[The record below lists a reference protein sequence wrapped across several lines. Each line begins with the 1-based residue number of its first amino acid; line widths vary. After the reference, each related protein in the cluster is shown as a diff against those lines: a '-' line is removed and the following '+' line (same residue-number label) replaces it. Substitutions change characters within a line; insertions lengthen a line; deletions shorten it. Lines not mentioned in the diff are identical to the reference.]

1 LAVLGIGLDARG
13 ARAQSGLADIRAW
26 VAYMGA
32 AWCGEAA
39 EADAAL
45 AHSSQAARYLLT
57 GKDDC
62 VRKATKARGRRPA
75 PAVASPGGRTAG
87 ACAAPRQCLAVL

>member
-1 LAVLGIGLDARG
+1 MWAAWHQKEGCATVSVTGA
-13 ARAQSGLADIRAW
+13 ARAQSGLADMRAW

-39 EADAAL
+39 EAEAAL
-45 AHSSQAARYLLT
+45 AHSSQAVRYLLT

-62 VRKATKARGRRPA
+62 VRKATKARALPA
-75 PAVASPGGRTAG
+75 
-87 ACAAPRQCLAVL
+87 AAHVHSAMQCLQGHRV